1 MRRTRISTAIFV
13 ALLTVGAIQ
22 SAWAQAFAT
31 ASGATLYRSAC
42 AACHG
47 SDGKGPPP
55 TRKIEVPIPD
65 FTNCSFSSREAD
77 ADWTAVVHQGGP
89 VRAFDETMP
98 AFGEGLTFA
107 QIQAIIDHI
116 RTLCGD
122 RRWPRGE
129 LNLPRSFHIEK
140 AYPEDEAVSTLSVAT
155 KGNAALRNEVVYE
168 RRVGARAQLELKV
181 PFGMLEQS
189 TGTWGGGLGDV
200 VLGVKQV
207 IHHSFESGSIF
218 SVGAELQM
226 PTGSRNN
233 GMGTGTWVAEP
244 FVTFGKAFPGDAFVQ
259 VLGEVELP
267 AKESNAEREAA
278 LGAVAG
284 KTFTQANFGRAWTP
298 MVELLVGR
306 ELEGGAELEFDI
318 VPQLQVSLSKRQ
330 HVLANFGARVP
341 LTERSRPAQFLAYI
355 LWDWFDGGF
364 FDGW

>member
-1 MRRTRISTAIFV
+1 MGWTRISSATILVLFTA
-13 ALLTVGAIQ
+13 GASQ
-22 SAWAQAFAT
+22 TASAQAL
-31 ASGATLYRSAC
+31 ASANGATLYRSAC

-55 TRKIEVPIPD
+55 MRKIEVAIPD

-98 AFGEGLTFA
+98 AFGEGLSIA

-129 LNLPRSFHIEK
+129 LNLPRAFHIEK
-140 AYPEDEAVSTLSVAT
+140 AYPEDEAVSTLSLAT
-155 KGNAALRNEVVYE
+155 KGSAALRNEIVYE
-168 RRVGARAQLELKV
+168 RRVGAGAQLELKV
-181 PFGMLEQS
+181 PFGALEQTS
-189 TGTWGGGLGDV
+189 GSWGGGLGDV

-207 IHHSFESGSIF
+207 IHHSFEGGSIF

-233 GMGTGTWVAEP
+233 GMGTGTWVVEP
-244 FVTFGKAFPGDAFVQ
+244 FVAFGKAFGDAFVQ
-259 VLGEVELP
+259 LLGEVELP
-267 AKESNAEREAA
+267 AKESYAEREAA
-278 LGAVAG
+278 FGAVAG
-284 KTFTQANFGRAWTP
+284 KTFTQANFGRSWTP
-298 MVELLVGR
+298 MVELLAGR

-341 LTERSRPAQFLAYI
+341 LTERSRPAQFLVYI

>member
-1 MRRTRISTAIFV
+1 MLA
-13 ALLTVGAIQ
+13 ALCGVLAVTGAR
-22 SAWAQAFAT
+22 AVNAQTLAGAT
-31 ASGATLYRSAC
+31 GSTLYRSAC

-55 TRKIEVPIPD
+55 ARKIEVPIPD
-65 FTNCSFSSREAD
+65 FTNCSFSTREAD

-98 AFGEGLTFA
+98 AFGEGLTFQ

-155 KGNAALRNEVVYE
+155 KGSAAIVNEIVYE
-168 RRVGARAQLELKV
+168 RRFGASAQIELKL
-181 PFGMLEQS
+181 PFGVLEQGS
-189 TGTWGGGLGDV
+189 GSWGGGLGDIV
-200 VLGVKQV
+200 VGIKQV
-207 IHHSFESGSIF
+207 LHHNFDKGSIF
-218 SVGAELQM
+218 SIGAELQM
-226 PTGSRNN
+226 PTGSENN

-244 FVTFGKAFPGDAFVQ
+244 FLTYGKTLPRDAFVQ
-259 VLGEVELP
+259 MLAEAEIP
-267 AKESNAEREAA
+267 WNEANAESEAA
-278 LGAVAG
+278 FGAVFG
-284 KTFTQANFGRAWTP
+284 KTFTETNFGRSWTP

-306 ELEGGAELEFDI
+306 EFESGAELEWDI

-330 HVLANFGARVP
+330 HVLANFGVSVP
-341 LTERSRPAQFLAYI
+341 LTERSRAPRFMVYI

-364 FDGW
+364 LDGW